1 MNTPKFEKAVRILEK
16 ALVRAQR
23 RIFRLL
29 FWRTLLWCCILI
41 LATCLALISLE
52 KTIYLPALWRIVIL
66 GGAGALLV
74 LVLFHRIW
82 QAVRKHGRLAQ
93 VAREIDRHFPHF
105 KNRLEAALEFVRN
118 PLKREIYSAELIE
131 AAVCQ
136 ASELVKDDWKVR
148 SLVSRVLKGERK
160 KVRIEG
166 YAASVLLV
174 VLLAFSIADPF
185 GLYQVFQNYC
195 HPVDLLRRERAF
207 RIFVHPGNITILR
220 GDSVQIR
227 AVGTI
232 HRPEDM
238 VVHFWQAGRGKEA
251 QSMTYRQD
259 QFEYNHTFQR
269 VENDLSYYVQQ
280 RTARTDTFR
289 VRVTNN
295 PFVTELVFHYD
306 YPAYTALPRYETA
319 RDKAIQAL
327 RGTRVVL
334 SGRSSNPLVRAEIVL
349 EPDSVRPAAI
359 SGERNFSDTLYLQN
373 DGGYRIRLEDCWG
386 LANSDT
392 LVYPIT
398 VIPDELPAIV
408 LRFPGPEAQVDERMK
423 QPLLFEV
430 ADDFGVSKVE
440 LHFQKQDPAGQSSP
454 PTRRTIASWKK
465 ARAYVMDQYVW
476 DLKQLRLLPEDVV
489 TYRLFVF
496 DNDRVSGPKSVSTPE
511 YRIRFPSLEDIF
523 DQEQQRQEEIV
534 SNIQQLGEKGEKLRE
549 QVRQMSEAIERGQ
562 KVEWEEGR
570 KLDQAVREQVEMLEQ
585 VRRLAKE
592 LQESIE
598 QMERGNLVSSDVI
611 DKLTKVQQ
619 LLEDVTTDRMK
630 EVMEKLQQA
639 LDKLDQ
645 QELSQTME
653 NLEVSQE
660 QLLEKLDRTL
670 ALLEKLRLEQQMD
683 YLVNRTE
690 ELAREAAEYADST
703 AALLGEPLAEEKD
716 TILSRDG
723 ESPGVSLDSEIEI
736 TPDSSVDLRAKEP
749 TAGLEK
755 SDDQAGE
762 TAQSKKMKGE
772 ESELDDSTTASQK
785 AEKMKNLAAG
795 VEYLAE
801 KVLELDQQTVEFFEQ
816 LAVTSQNMEQAGEK
830 ELAEKLNEE
839 GSRENRKS
847 FRKNLSAASN
857 AFRSGRLHDSV
868 AGQGRVTRGLQKMH
882 QRMKEYRDEFREK
895 SQKKV
900 ARAMER
906 AFDELSYLSGRQ
918 EDILISV
925 AQEPDINHPDV
936 LEYASEEQ
944 DIIEG
949 LVSIR
954 DGLID
959 AARDNFFVSGELLLY
974 VAAALG
980 RGEESLQNLQAER
993 RRKTDTVQSIKRS
1006 LATINASMMTL
1017 LRDRGNMEQ
1026 STSITG
1032 IDQVMARLEAL
1043 AERQQKLNEQIQS
1056 LQSGSSMP
1064 GQEGCGKLLPSARGA
1079 SGTGPSQADLMRML
1093 RQMAAEQ
1100 KAIRDQVAELAG
1112 QMAERKEILGSN
1124 MEGVIK
1130 DAEEVV
1136 KDMLERGV
1144 TQETLERQRR
1154 IFNRLMDAQK
1164 SIQQR
1169 DTGRR
1174 RKSKRPGEYTVKP
1187 PEALAR
1193 ELLESS
1199 QQESLLKSIL
1209 QRWEGAYPESFEVL
1223 IREYF
1228 ELLRSKKLED

>member
-1 MNTPKFEKAVRILEK
+1 MNTPEFEKAVRILEK

-41 LATCLALISLE
+41 LAACLALISLE

-174 VLLAFSIADPF
+174 VLLSFSIADPF

-195 HPVDLLRRERAF
+195 HPVDLLRRERVF

-251 QSMTYRQD
+251 QAMTYRQD

-269 VENDLSYYVQQ
+269 VENDLSYYVEQE
-280 RTARTDTFR
+280 TARTDTFR
-289 VRVTNN
+289 VQVTNN

-327 RGTRVVL
+327 RGTRVAL

-430 ADDFGVSKVE
+430 ADDFGVSRVE

-598 QMERGNLVSSDVI
+598 QMERGNLVSSEVI
-611 DKLTKVQQ
+611 DKLAKVQQ

-653 NLEVSQE
+653 NLEISQE

-703 AALLGEPLAEEKD
+703 AALPGEPLAEEKD

-723 ESPGVSLDSEIEI
+723 EIPGVSLDSEIEI
-736 TPDSSVDLRAKEP
+736 APDSTV
-749 TAGLEK
+749 
-755 SDDQAGE
+755 
-762 TAQSKKMKGE
+762 
-772 ESELDDSTTASQK
+772 ASHK
-785 AEKMKNLAAG
+785 AEEMKNLAAG

-801 KVLELDQQTVEFFEQ
+801 KVLELDQQTAEFFEQ

-839 GSRENRKS
+839 GSRENRKF

-857 AFRSGRLHDSV
+857 AFRSGRLHDSA

-993 RRKTDTVQSIKRS
+993 RRKADTIQSIKRS

-1056 LQSGSSMP
+1056 FQSGSSMP
-1064 GQEGCGKLLPSARGA
+1064 GQEGRGKLLPSARGA
-1079 SGTGPSQADLMRML
+1079 SGTGPSQADLMQML

-1100 KAIRDQVAELAG
+1100 KAIRDQVAELAE

-1130 DAEEVV
+1130 DAEEVI

-1174 RKSKRPGEYTVKP
+1174 RKSERPGEYTVKP

-1228 ELLRSKKLED
+1228 ELLRLKNLED

>member
-1 MNTPKFEKAVRILEK
+1 LNTPEFEKAVRILEK

-41 LATCLALISLE
+41 LAACLALIGLE

-118 PLKREIYSAELIE
+118 PLKWEIYSAELLE

-148 SLVSRVLKGERK
+148 SLVSRVLKGEKK

-327 RGTRVVL
+327 RGTRVAL

-373 DGGYRIRLEDCWG
+373 DGGYRISLEDCWG

-430 ADDFGVSKVE
+430 ADDFGVSRVE
-440 LHFQKQDPAGQSSP
+440 LHFQKQDPAGQSNP

-523 DQEQQRQEEIV
+523 DQEQQHQEEIV

-598 QMERGNLVSSDVI
+598 QMERGNLVSSEVI
-611 DKLTKVQQ
+611 DKLAKVQQ

-653 NLEVSQE
+653 NLEISQE

-723 ESPGVSLDSEIEI
+723 ESPGVSPDSEIEI
-736 TPDSSVDLRAKEP
+736 APDSSVDLRAKEP

-1064 GQEGCGKLLPSARGA
+1064 GQEGRGKLLPSARGA